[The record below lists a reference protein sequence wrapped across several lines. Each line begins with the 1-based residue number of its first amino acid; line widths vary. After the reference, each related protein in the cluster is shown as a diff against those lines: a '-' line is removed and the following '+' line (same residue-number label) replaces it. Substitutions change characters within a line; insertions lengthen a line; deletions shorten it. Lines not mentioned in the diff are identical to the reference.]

1 MTEKT
6 RDDLIAANLAT
17 VEEHFHY
24 ENPDGIEKAVALYTD
39 DVVWEVPSRHRLQR
53 NRDVVEQEYREIFA
67 SAEGMK
73 RQLLERFATEDRVVT
88 DEILQFRVT
97 GDGFRECPF
106 PVGTQVEMRLV
117 HIFHMRDAKI
127 ARENAYEIW
136 HKVGD

>member
-24 ENPDGIEKAVALYTD
+24 ETPDGIEKAVALYTD